1 MTFLEDV
8 ADEDVPDGDDMADA
22 ACEDTEMKYGV
33 HVFLFV
39 KRIEHGTSD
48 IEDSLEH
55 YPHKGIDR
63 HRVE

>member
-39 KRIEHGTSD
+39 ERIEHSTRD
-48 IEDSLEH
+48 IKDSLEH
-55 YPHKGIDR
+55 NPDESIR
-63 HRVE
+63 